1 MRRYGELTVHES
13 VFIMLLV
20 DEQIYFG
27 IVLKFCQGKLTSN
40 ELRLTWNEA
49 QISLETNTIMSKY
62 ISFRLSFETFSETYP
77 VYPWERKGEEK
88 IQKLEGNGQREN
100 GKKTL
105 CLLTPA
111 TCALLTCVLFCLCK
125 GFILILQTYKL

>member
-1 MRRYGELTVHES
+1 MRWYGELTVHES

-27 IVLKFCQGKLTSN
+27 IVLKFCHGKLTSN

-62 ISFRLSFETFSETYP
+62 ISFRLSFETFSETHP
-77 VYPWERKGEEK
+77 VYPWER
-88 IQKLEGNGQREN
+88 R
-100 GKKTL
+100 GKRKYKNWKAMGKERTERKH
-105 CLLTPA
+105 
-111 TCALLTCVLFCLCK
+111 CAF
-125 GFILILQTYKL
+125 